1 MVHGEIQAPVRFPDD
16 GLHLAGEYLHR
27 EGNHVVVR
35 DVGRDHAVFLA
46 LVEEASQS
54 NAPRVFP
61 EFLEL
66 LFVVGLVIIFAK
78 LRHFLQ
84 NLPALLI
91 Q

>member
-1 MVHGEIQAPVRFPDD
+1 MVHSEIQAPVRFPDD
-16 GLHLAGEYLHR
+16 GLDGLWEYLHR

-35 DVGRDHAVFLA
+35 DVGRNYAVFLA
-46 LVEEASQS
+46 LVEEASQAD
-54 NAPRVFP
+54 APGVFS
-61 EFLEL
+61 EFFEL